1 MRPQSTALLAATL
14 TLSLATS
21 AAGVN
26 PCQLLT
32 EADVK
37 AAIPGDWKQDA
48 SAAKHGVCAYAAAG
62 GKSLGFVAK
71 EVAQGAAATLA
82 INLRAAGAVAK
93 PASGPGSGAF
103 RAAGKTNNMI
113 QFGKG
118 KVVAHIEANLA
129 ATKDPAV
136 LDRLAKAAY
145 DRLP

>member
-1 MRPQSTALLAATL
+1 MRTQAAAFFAATL
-14 TLSLATS
+14 GLSVAAN
-21 AAGVN
+21 AAGAD

-32 EADVK
+32 MADVK

-48 SAAKHGVCAYAAAG
+48 SAAKHGVCAYEAAG
-62 GKSLGFVAK
+62 GKSLGLVAK
-71 EVAQGAAATLA
+71 EVAQGAATVLA
-82 INLRAAGAVAK
+82 INFKATGALAK
-93 PASGPGSGAF
+93 PAPGPGSGAF
-103 RAAGKTNNMI
+103 RAAGKTNNLI

-118 KVVAHIEANLA
+118 KYVAHLEANLG